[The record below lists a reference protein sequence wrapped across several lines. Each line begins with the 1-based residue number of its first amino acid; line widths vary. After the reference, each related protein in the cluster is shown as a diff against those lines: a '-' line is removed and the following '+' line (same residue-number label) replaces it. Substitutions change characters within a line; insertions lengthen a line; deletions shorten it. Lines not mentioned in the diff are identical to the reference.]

1 MTQENRTMMYNSI
14 EQLLEKSENLA
25 GYTLGELADIL
36 NIATPVSL
44 KKEKGWIGQLL
55 ELALGA
61 RAGSKPEQ
69 DFPEIGV
76 ELKTLP
82 LSNQLTP
89 LESTFVC
96 TAPLLYQQQ
105 VTWATSN
112 VRNKLSTVLWV
123 PIIGDRQQ
131 SIATRCIGHPWIWQ
145 PSPAEQRVLQQD
157 WDEIMELIALGHIET
172 ISAHHGQALQLRPK
186 AANGRS
192 LTDAIGQDG
201 TMIKTR
207 PRGFYL
213 RTAFTAEL
221 VKKQF
226 SNG

>member
-1 MTQENRTMMYNSI
+1 MMYDTI
-14 EQLLEKSENLA
+14 DQLLEKAENLA
-25 GYTLGELADIL
+25 GYTLGELADTL
-36 NIATPVSL
+36 NIATPLSL

-61 RAGSKPEQ
+61 SAGSKPEQ

-82 LSNQLTP
+82 LSNQLSP

-105 VTWATSN
+105 VTWETSN
-112 VRNKLSTVLWV
+112 VCNKLSTVLWI

-131 SIATRCIGHPWIWQ
+131 SIATRSIGHAWLWQ
-145 PSPAEQRVLQQD
+145 PSIREQLVLQQD
-157 WDEIMELIALGHIET
+157 WNEIMELISIGRIET
-172 ISAHHGQALQLRPK
+172 ISARHGQALQLRPK

-213 RTAFTAEL
+213 RSTFTAEL

>member
-1 MTQENRTMMYNSI
+1 MMYDTI
-14 EQLLEKSENLA
+14 DQLLEKAENLA
-25 GYTLGELADIL
+25 GYTLGELADTLHVAIP
-36 NIATPVSL
+36 TSL

-61 RAGSKPEQ
+61 SAGSKPEQ

-82 LSNQLTP
+82 LSNQLSP

-105 VTWATSN
+105 VSWATSN
-112 VRNKLSTVLWV
+112 VCNKLSTVLWI

-131 SIATRCIGHPWIWQ
+131 SLATRCIGHAWLWQ
-145 PSPAEQRVLQQD
+145 PSIEEEITLQQD
-157 WDEIMELIALGHIET
+157 WNEIMELIALGRIET

-213 RTAFTAEL
+213 RSTFTAQL

>member
-1 MTQENRTMMYNSI
+1 MYDTI
-14 EQLLEKSENLA
+14 DQLLEKAENLA
-25 GYTLGELADIL
+25 GYTLGELADTL
-36 NIATPVSL
+36 NIETPLSL

-61 RAGSKPEQ
+61 SAGSKPEQ

-82 LSNQLTP
+82 LSNQLSP

-105 VTWATSN
+105 VTWETSN
-112 VRNKLSTVLWV
+112 VCNKLSTVLWI

-131 SIATRCIGHPWIWQ
+131 SIATRSIGHAWLWQ
-145 PSPAEQRVLQQD
+145 PSIREQLILQQD
-157 WDEIMELIALGHIET
+157 WNEIMELISIGRIET
-172 ISAHHGQALQLRPK
+172 ISARHGQALQLRPK

-213 RTAFTAEL
+213 RSTFTAEL